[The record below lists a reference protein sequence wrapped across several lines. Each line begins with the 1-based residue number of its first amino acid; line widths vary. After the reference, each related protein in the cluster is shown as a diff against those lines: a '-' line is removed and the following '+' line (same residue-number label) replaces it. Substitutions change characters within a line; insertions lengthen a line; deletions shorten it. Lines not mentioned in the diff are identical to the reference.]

1 MAKSYLKY
9 ALVIG
14 LAFGMHSANP
24 NTAIAAMAVVDAKA
38 IAEAKKQ
45 ITELKKQ
52 LAEAKKHTEYLERQV
67 DAIGDF
73 GKISIPNLNGSKLA
87 SQLQKNAT
95 CLLPDLSRLM
105 PDVDLEDV
113 NFGTICAAGDAYRSN
128 LWISPKALQ
137 KLPISKQIENLRKV
151 RERRENVLV
160 DAASK
165 GMGQADM
172 AQKEAADLNQAAS
185 EIVSAADQAEDTN
198 TRLAVIAEGQAVLIR
213 AQAQTNQLLA
223 QQLKVQSAFAM
234 AAGVKLENELAETEE
249 DSKNNNGGDS

>member
-9 ALVIG
+9 VFIAG
-14 LAFGMHSANP
+14 LAFGLAVGSS
-24 NTAIAAMAVVDAKA
+24 NTATAAMAVVDAKA
-38 IAEAKKQ
+38 IAQLKAQ
-45 ITELKKQ
+45 ISELKKQ
-52 LAEAKKHTEYLERQV
+52 LEEAKKQTDYLNQQLS
-67 DAIGDF
+67 AIGNA
-73 GKISIPNLNGSKLA
+73 GKIGIPVLNSSKLA

-105 PDVDLEDV
+105 PDVDLEDA

-234 AAGVKLENELAETEE
+234 AAGVKLDNELAETEE
-249 DSKNNNGGDS
+249 DSESSDGGDS